1 MEERVLKQKAKLDA
15 SFMLLPTYY
24 LPTYLPITYLPITYL
39 RYTCNSTYEQRSP
52 GGLVAYLEEGSIP
65 TSVAHV
71 IKQFRP

>member
-24 LPTYLPITYLPITYL
+24 LPTYLPITYL